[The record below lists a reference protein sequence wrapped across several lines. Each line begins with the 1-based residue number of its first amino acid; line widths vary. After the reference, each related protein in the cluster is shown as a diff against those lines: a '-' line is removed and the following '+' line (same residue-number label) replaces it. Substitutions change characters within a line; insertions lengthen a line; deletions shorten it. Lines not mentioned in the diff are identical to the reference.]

1 MRYSLRCGRIIE
13 YNGINYAIKISSY
26 GNVSDFAIAFYSASK
41 LNLTIDQIRKIIYD
55 IFKVDLYLQ
64 SDHYL
69 TSRRSYGF
77 YATSNAYQIVYE
89 TYNKM
94 KKCYIYGDK
103 LIHNRHLNAF
113 KNIRVYKNDEDLV
126 KRLLWNMNN
135 EASIFFNGKI
145 TLKEKLRT
153 DILNSLFI
161 CNYVGL
167 FINDTDIG

>member
-1 MRYSLRCGRIIE
+1 
-13 YNGINYAIKISSY
+13 
-26 GNVSDFAIAFYSASK
+26 
-41 LNLTIDQIRKIIYD
+41 
-55 IFKVDLYLQ
+55 
-64 SDHYL
+64 
-69 TSRRSYGF
+69 
-77 YATSNAYQIVYE
+77 
-89 TYNKM
+89 M

>member
-77 YATSNAYQIVYE
+77 YATSNAYQMHIKSY
-89 TYNKM
+89 M
-94 KKCYIYGDK
+94 K
-103 LIHNRHLNAF
+103 H
-113 KNIRVYKNDEDLV
+113 
-126 KRLLWNMNN
+126 
-135 EASIFFNGKI
+135 I
-145 TLKEKLRT
+145 TK
-153 DILNSLFI
+153 
-161 CNYVGL
+161 
-167 FINDTDIG
+167 